1 MLRTLFVIF
10 SLLISFSQAFA
21 NTPYVPSVVPSKEEV
36 LRVKENDIILGCPE
50 AQNVMIEYSSL
61 SCPHCADYYKNVF
74 PKIKSELINKCKVK
88 YVYRD
93 FPTTR
98 SALKA
103 TALVRCVSMDV
114 NQKVNPD
121 EFFRLIQTLFSS
133 QSSWAFSSDYENGL
147 SKILSIV
154 GIPQEK
160 ISMCINDNEIA
171 TNIVSS
177 SFLSMKSLKMSHS
190 PSLFINGVELQSLD
204 YNNITSALK

>member
-1 MLRTLFVIF
+1 MLRILFVI
-10 SLLISFSQAFA
+10 LLIPLNVGFA
-21 NTPYVPSVVPSKEEV
+21 STPYITNVVPSKEEV

-50 AQNVMIEYSSL
+50 AKNIIIEYSSL

-74 PKIKSELINKCKVK
+74 PKIKSALINNCKAK

-103 TALVRCVSMDV
+103 TALIRCITMDANHKV
-114 NQKVNPD
+114 NQD
-121 EFFRLIQTLFSS
+121 EFFRLLQTLFNS
-133 QSSWAFSSDYENGL
+133 QSSWAFTGDYENSL

-160 ISMCINDNEIA
+160 ISICMKNNEIA
-171 TNIVSS
+171 TNIVSN
-177 SFLSMKSLKMSHS
+177 SFLSMKALNMSHS
-190 PSLFINGVELQSLD
+190 PCLFINNVEVQSIN
-204 YNNITSALK
+204 YENITKMLK